1 MFCVCECMCVCIEG
15 GQWDVVV
22 WPTSLSYYEK
32 NYVYG
37 RCDLYGR
44 RVRMRES
51 LWTGRGVAAGSA
63 RESGSSFTT
72 PTQTSHNTDLS
83 LTTLH
88 LFPSPLRP
96 PPPHNHVAVSFAT
109 AMSTLANDPAEA
121 GNMGTAGRARV
132 IGMFSRRVFVDKL
145 SDICVT
151 LHTAPPARYTIVL
164 VVAFL
169 ALVLLPLRAL
179 LAM

>member
-1 MFCVCECMCVCIEG
+1 M
-15 GQWDVVV
+15 
-22 WPTSLSYYEK
+22 
-32 NYVYG
+32 
-37 RCDLYGR
+37 
-44 RVRMRES
+44 
-51 LWTGRGVAAGSA
+51 
-63 RESGSSFTT
+63 
-72 PTQTSHNTDLS
+72 
-83 LTTLH
+83 
-88 LFPSPLRP
+88 
-96 PPPHNHVAVSFAT
+96 SFAT

-121 GNMGTAGRARV
+121 GKMGTAGRARV